1 MSSDDRQ
8 RLIQQIDA
16 CRAGSEDLSAPEMR
30 ELAEAL
36 ASDESTR
43 ELRERLHDFDAA
55 VGGAM
60 HDAAVPEGLA
70 QRISAEISAG
80 LAAEPA
86 AGELDNSLVQPAEK
100 PVRVSRRRWLTSAVS
115 TVAAASI
122 AAVVVWAW
130 WPEPQQML
138 TLEDVLNASIDFH
151 KANRDLSAASGQPPT
166 EFPMSPDVTPSGRVT
181 WRKISGLLDCQ
192 MGVAYNIPG
201 RRGCVATLYV
211 VRRDIPAL
219 PTLVPT
225 RSGSDTANV
234 RVAAWQSGDLVYV
247 LILRG
252 SEQDYLDFVQQL
264 DRIIT

>member
-30 ELAEAL
+30 ELADAL
-36 ASDESTR
+36 ASDASTR
-43 ELRERLHDFDAA
+43 DLCERLHDFDAA

-60 HDAAVPEGLA
+60 HDTAVPEDLA
-70 QRISAEISAG
+70 QRISA
-80 LAAEPA
+80 
-86 AGELDNSLVQPAEK
+86 GELDISLVQPAEK
-100 PVRVSRRRWLTSAVS
+100 PARVSRRRWLTSAVS

-138 TLEDVLNASIDFH
+138 TLEDVHRESIKFHLVYLADRDFTVGV
-151 KANRDLSAASGQPPT
+151 GQPPT
-166 EFPMSPDVTPSGRVT
+166 EFPPSPDISSSGQVT
-181 WRKISGLLDCQ
+181 WRKISGLLDCPE
-192 MGVAYNIPG
+192 GVAYNIPG
-201 RRGCVATLYV
+201 RGGCVATLYV
-211 VRRDIPAL
+211 VKRDIPAL

-225 RSGSDTANV
+225 RAGSDTANV
-234 RVAAWQSGDLVYV
+234 RVSAWQSGDLVYV
-247 LILRG
+247 LIVPG
-252 SEQDYLDFVQQL
+252 SEQDYRDFVQQL